1 MDYRTIVVI
10 SVLSFKAP
18 FTYEELMN
26 KIKEKVEITKEN
38 EAAITKKV
46 EEIFELSTV
55 RNVPWTT
62 KYYMIGTASD
72 PNPSI
77 I

>member
-1 MDYRTIVVI
+1 MYD
-10 SVLSFKAP
+10 F
-18 FTYEELMN
+18 
-26 KIKEKVEITKEN
+26 EITDDN
-38 EAAITKKV
+38 EAVITKKV
-46 EEIFELSTV
+46 EEILELSTV
-55 RNVPWTT
+55 RNVPFTT

>member
-1 MDYRTIVVI
+1 MDYHTIVVNAL
-10 SVLSFKAP
+10 LSFKEP
-18 FTYEELMN
+18 FTYEELIE
-26 KIKEKVEITKEN
+26 KIKEKVEITDDN
-38 EAAITKKV
+38 EAIITKKV

-55 RNVPWTT
+55 RNVPFTT

>member
-1 MDYRTIVVI
+1 MDYRTIVVN

-38 EAAITKKV
+38 EAVISKKV

-55 RNVPWTT
+55 RNVPFTT

-72 PNPSI
+72 PEPSI